1 MLCVV
6 LPGNPV
12 LMIYCKV
19 IAILLILTQNF
30 FIKFVSNNF

>member
-6 LPGNPV
+6 LPDNPV

>member
-1 MLCVV
+1 MLCVI
-6 LPGNPV
+6 LLGSLM